1 MKKLNFLFICLV
13 ATIGLFVASCNKS
26 NDEPKPPV
34 EIVEDGF
41 YLSGEATSS
50 TELKTENMMSVG
62 INEQGQ
68 VVRAKMREK
77 YVALEAGKTF
87 TITEVRG
94 SDRTVYGADM
104 QVEEPFSDDNEP
116 AIQLQRG
123 TFAENG
129 KAFQVAESGLYHV
142 IMEDSLKT
150 VVIAPVELGIR
161 GGMNGWGFTAF
172 DKPAFD
178 KNSMTYKIENVD
190 ITTATAFKFAYGGGW
205 KLRLDPDG
213 TVQANTNLG
222 NNNLENA
229 PIMGDNLIQGGK
241 DIALERGIYTI
252 ELTWKLNDGDL
263 GNSFVGS
270 VTKTGET
277 AAPEYPENLY
287 INGGDFGGE
296 TWDWTSADIVTM
308 NPVHSH
314 PHAFW
319 AIVYVSANGEFK
331 FSPEKAW
338 QGDFGVSGEATD
350 GVYSKGSD
358 NVKVVDAGYYM
369 VYVDL
374 KANKVSVTAPEVYLI
389 GSTINDVWDYAATA
403 GKFTVDN
410 AAKKITSPAFQ
421 AAGELRMY
429 ATCPLS
435 QLDDPVADWW
445 QMEFIVLDGNIV
457 YRGTG
462 DDQTRV
468 NVTAGQKVVLD
479 FQAGTG
485 TIQ

>member
-1 MKKLNFLFICLV
+1 MKKLNFLFICL
-13 ATIGLFVASCNKS
+13 AAIGLSFASCKP

-41 YLSGEATSS
+41 YLSGEATSA

-94 SDRTVYGADM
+94 SARTVYGADM
-104 QVEEPFSDDNEP
+104 KVEDPFSEDNEP

-123 TFAENG
+123 TFVENG

-150 VVIAPVELGIR
+150 VVIAPVEFGIR
-161 GGMNGWGFTAF
+161 GGMNGWGFTPLE
-172 DKPAFD
+172 KPAFD
-178 KNSMTYKIENVD
+178 KTSMTYKIENVD
-190 ITTATAFKFAYGGGW
+190 ITTATAFKFAYGAGW

-213 TVQANTNLG
+213 TIQANTNLG
-222 NNNLENA
+222 NNNPDNA

-241 DIALERGIYTI
+241 DITLDRGIYTI
-252 ELTWKLNDGDL
+252 ELTWKLSDGDL

-287 INGGDFGGE
+287 MIGADLGG
-296 TWDWTSADIVTM
+296 WDWAGDYIVTM

-319 AIVYVSANGEFK
+319 AIVYLNPPAADSGFK
-331 FSPEKAW
+331 FSPVKEW
-338 QGDFGVSGEATD
+338 SGDFGKAGEATD
-350 GVYSKGSD
+350 GVYEKGTE
-358 NVKVVDAGYYM
+358 NITVATAGYYM

-374 KANKVSVTAPEVYLI
+374 KANKISVTEPEVYLI
-389 GSTINDVWDYAATA
+389 GSTIGDVWDYAAAA
-403 GKFTVDN
+403 GKFTVN
-410 AAKKITSPAFQ
+410 NTAKTVTSPAFTG
-421 AAGELRMY
+421 AGELRMY

-435 QLDDPVADWW
+435 QLDEPAADWW